1 MRTNRTV
8 RLLKEK
14 IKPLSSLKKIIAA
27 LRKRGKSIVF
37 TNGCFDLLHYGHVK
51 YLEEARAGG
60 DILVVA
66 VNSDASVRK
75 IKGRKRPIVNE
86 RDRLK
91 TVAALESVDYVVLF
105 EEKTPIRVIKTIKP
119 DILVKGADWNR
130 NDIVGGNYIS
140 SLGGRA
146 VTIKLVKNRSTTNL
160 IRKIAK
166 VF

>member
-86 RDRLK
+86 GDRLK